1 MTGTFERPDARPVT
15 VAERLLVLG
24 GFALAAVWTGVSA
37 AAGTGLETS
46 GALWL
51 AAVFWAVLS
60 SLALALRR
68 GLRDGDWSAFRR
80 SERPDDTDTLDWS
93 LKSGAYVDMEIAE
106 QHERLMR
113 GD

>member
-1 MTGTFERPDARPVT
+1 MTGTFERPGARPIT

-24 GFALAAVWTGVSA
+24 GFALAAVWTGA
-37 AAGTGLETS
+37 GAIAGTGLETA
-46 GALWL
+46 GAVWL
-51 AAVFWAVLS
+51 AALAWAVAA

-68 GLRDGDWSAFRR
+68 GFRDGDWNAFRR
-80 SERPDDTDTLDWS
+80 SGLPDDTDTLDWS